1 MRHLKHLARGL
12 GAFIVVVVFVVGVP
26 VGLVAYVGW
35 PLPTTIPTLDEIQLA
50 LRSGIDPQLLINTLA
65 VIVWITWIQLVIT
78 LAAEAFAAIRG
89 RTVRRLPVLPGL
101 QPAVVQLVAAITLA
115 VAAIG
120 PLRVAPAA
128 ATPLQA
134 QVAPAYPT
142 MELDNQPTRTTG
154 PNIASHRR
162 GSVESAQ
169 PTYRVGRHDTLWQ
182 IAEIT
187 LGDGRRW
194 HEIRDHNIGRTM
206 VDGHRITEATDRLT
220 PGWLLILPDSAQ
232 IAGETDDTQDQ
243 TLTEI
248 TVERDDNFWTI
259 AEETLETA
267 WGRAPSNRETA
278 DYWRQL
284 VDNNRHRLAL
294 PHDPNL
300 IYPDQRFGLPP
311 IPAVPNAEES
321 AEKADSEPSDSR
333 ELNEITV
340 ERGDNLWSIA
350 EATLADTWER
360 TPSSAE
366 TADYWHHVID
376 ANRVHLLP
384 PHDPNLIYPGQ
395 VLHLPPVPDDP
406 QAPADIDTATPLPRE
421 PAAHPSTEPGAG
433 TETSTLEV
441 PPTTTAPTGNA
452 DALHVISESVTPE
465 PNTATQTPTE
475 TINPHPDPTDQTP
488 ASEVGDET
496 DDGNVAGELFPIT
509 STLAG
514 LGVLAAGLVALL
526 HRLRNTQLRH
536 RRPDTI
542 PTQAA
547 PDTTK
552 TEATIRTAASPTST
566 EFIDL
571 ALRAMARDVTAT
583 HIPPPEVVGAN
594 LTPETLRILLWTPH
608 HNPPPGWRVDDD
620 GRSWTMSTD
629 TALDRVRHDAD
640 GVPAPYPALVTVGHG
655 DHTQLLLDL
664 EYLGAT
670 QLTGDPKDVAATCY
684 TMATE
689 LAASPIADSIQIICV
704 GFGHDLADL
713 ERIRV
718 VDQLSEILPAVAAK
732 AVAISQLQSASP
744 LQGRLSGSG
753 GDTWD
758 PIIVFDPTA
767 NPPDEARYLLAT
779 AHAGRGVAAVVGYP
793 TGDRWRFHI
802 EKDTVHIEPLDY
814 TFARRNLTPTE
825 QTAVADLV
833 AAAKDLEG
841 MPAELTTD
849 PVYLGEPIDQA
860 PPLTEQ
866 LVEQSLFEHSETPTR
881 DASTSP
887 IPEVKVLGTLRIDGP
902 QTRFPLR
909 KCAELVTYLTFH
921 RNGVEADTLM
931 EALWPEQ
938 PPDYPRL
945 NRHTS
950 RTRTTLGHGPDTG
963 PYLLYVSDGIYR
975 ISPHVRSDLDELTSH
990 IRKADRAEGA
1000 EEVDHLHAALEL
1012 VEGTPFTGAGNG
1024 YTWAHT
1030 DGIITHTI
1038 VAIDDAAH
1046 RLAQTAL
1053 ENDTPDQATWAARKG
1068 LAATGVCEQCYRN
1081 LMHATIAEGNRV
1093 AFEAV
1098 FAELL
1103 AVVDADEGPDASSFL
1118 DPETIEL
1125 YEQQSRKRRRH
1136 VG

>member
-1 MRHLKHLARGL
+1 M
-12 GAFIVVVVFVVGVP
+12 
-26 VGLVAYVGW
+26 
-35 PLPTTIPTLDEIQLA
+35 D
-50 LRSGIDPQLLINTLA
+50 D
-65 VIVWITWIQLVIT
+65 
-78 LAAEAFAAIRG
+78 
-89 RTVRRLPVLPGL
+89 
-101 QPAVVQLVAAITLA
+101 QPAGSAE
-115 VAAIG
+115 
-120 PLRVAPAA
+120 P
-128 ATPLQA
+128 
-134 QVAPAYPT
+134 
-142 MELDNQPTRTTG
+142 D
-154 PNIASHRR
+154 IASHRR
-162 GSVESAQ
+162 TQVESAQ
-169 PTYRVGRHDTLWQ
+169 PTYLVGRHDTLWQ

-194 HEIRDHNIGRTM
+194 QEIRDQNIGRTM

-220 PGWLLILPDSAQ
+220 PGWLLILPDGAQ
-232 IAGETDDTQDQ
+232 IPEETEDTQDQ
-243 TLTEI
+243 TLTEV
-248 TVERDDNFWTI
+248 TVERGDNFWTI
-259 AEETLETA
+259 AEKALEKA
-267 WGRAPSNRETA
+267 WGRAPSDRETA
-278 DYWRQL
+278 HYWRQL
-284 VDNNRHRLAL
+284 VDNNLHRLL
-294 PHDPNL
+294 PPHDPNL
-300 IYPDQRFGLPP
+300 IYPDQRFELPP
-311 IPAVPNAEES
+311 LPAVPDGEES
-321 AEKADSEPSDSR
+321 TEKADPKPSDYQ
-333 ELNEITV
+333 ELKEVTV

-350 EATLADTWER
+350 QGALADAWER
-360 TPSSAE
+360 TPASIE
-366 TADYWHHVID
+366 TADYWHHVMD
-376 ANRVHLLP
+376 ANRDHLLP

-395 VLHLPPVPDDP
+395 VLHLPPVPNDP
-406 QAPADIDTATPLPRE
+406 QVSADVNTGAAATPLPRE
-421 PAAHPSTEPGAG
+421 PAAPPSIEPGAG
-433 TETSTLEV
+433 TETPTLEV

-452 DALHVISESVTPE
+452 DVPHVIRESARPE
-465 PNTATQTPTE
+465 PNPAQQSPTD
-475 TINPHPDPTDQTP
+475 TVNPHQAPDLTDQTTATGP
-488 ASEVGDET
+488 GDDA
-496 DDGNVAGELFPIT
+496 DDENLPGELFPLA

-526 HRLRNTQLRH
+526 HRLRNTQLRR
-536 RRPDTI
+536 RRPGTI

-552 TEATIRTAASPTST
+552 TEAAIRSAAAPTST

-571 ALRAMARDVTAT
+571 ALRAMAHDVTAD

-629 TALDRVRHDAD
+629 TALDLLRRHAD
-640 GVPAPYPALVTVGHG
+640 GIPAPYPALVTVGHG
-655 DHTQLLLDL
+655 DQTQLLLDL

-670 QLTGDPKDVAATCY
+670 QLTGDPEDVAATCY

-689 LAASPIADSIQIICV
+689 LAASPIAESIQVICV
-704 GFGHDLADL
+704 GFGHDLTNL

-718 VDQLSEILPAVAAK
+718 VDHLNEILPAVAAK
-732 AVAISQLQSASP
+732 AAAISHLQSASP
-744 LQGRLSGSG
+744 LQGRLSAVG

-758 PIIVFDPTA
+758 PIIVFDPTVNA
-767 NPPDEARYLLAT
+767 SDEARRLLAT

-841 MPAELTTD
+841 MPVELVTD
-849 PVYLGEPIDQA
+849 PVNLNEPIDEA
-860 PPLTEQ
+860 PPSTEQ
-866 LVEQSLFEHSETPTR
+866 LVEQSLFEDSQTPTR

-902 QTRFPLR
+902 ETRFPLR
-909 KCAELVTYLTFH
+909 KCTELITYLTFH

-950 RTRTTLGHGPDTG
+950 RTRTTLGHGPDAE
-963 PYLLYVSDGIYR
+963 PYLPYVRDGIYR
-975 ISPHVRSDLDELTSH
+975 ISPQVRSDLDEFTSH
-990 IRKADRAEGA
+990 IREADRAARG
-1000 EEVDHLHAALEL
+1000 EEVDHLYAALEL

-1038 VAIDDAAH
+1038 VAVDDAAH
-1046 RLAQTAL
+1046 HLAQIAL
-1053 ENDTPDQATWAARKG
+1053 DNDTPDQATWAARKG
-1068 LAATGVCEQCYRN
+1068 LTATGACEQCYRN
-1081 LMHATIAEGNRV
+1081 LMHATIAEGNQV

-1098 FAELL
+1098 YAELL